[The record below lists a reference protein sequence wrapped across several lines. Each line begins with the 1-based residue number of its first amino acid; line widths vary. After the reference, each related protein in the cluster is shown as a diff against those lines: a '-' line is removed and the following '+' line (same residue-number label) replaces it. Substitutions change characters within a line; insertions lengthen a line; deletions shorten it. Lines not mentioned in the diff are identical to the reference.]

1 MDTRQTVTLID
12 ETLMDGGQPF
22 VQPLRRVAVIA
33 VVRNPLVG
41 RNDENLAELVRDG
54 EDLGRV
60 LAQRALKYIDR
71 KQVTMIGKAAIIG
84 TDGQPEHGQAI
95 LFPKFAAAV
104 REVLD
109 ASAARMFGEKKI
121 APAGSPI
128 VVELQ
133 SIDGRSAES
142 FGSLEIRVPGAPR
155 SDEILVALV
164 VAGTSD
170 RA

>member
-12 ETLMDGGQPF
+12 ETFMDGGQPL
-22 VQPLRRVAVIA
+22 VQQLRRVAVIA
-33 VVRNPLVG
+33 IVRNPLVG

-54 EDLGRV
+54 GELGRV
-60 LAQRALKYIDR
+60 LAQRALTYIDR
-71 KQVTMIGKAAIIG
+71 TQITMIGKAAIIG
-84 TDGQPEHGQAI
+84 IDGQPEHGQAI
-95 LFPKFAAAV
+95 LFPKFAASV

-121 APAGSPI
+121 APTGSSI

-142 FGSLEIRVPGAPR
+142 AGTLEIRVPGAPR
-155 SDEILVALV
+155 SDEILVVLV
-164 VAGTSD
+164 LAGTSA